1 MQKKKF
7 LLPKA
12 IYEAL
17 PLFYMLMGLLVVF
30 TLYSTLAWVSGSVLA
45 IMGLLIFLLR
55 RNYRSPHQALSQN
68 LRKHRA

>member
-17 PLFYMLMGLLVVF
+17 PLFYILTGLLVVLTF
-30 TLYSTLAWVSGSVLA
+30 YSPLARVSGSILA
-45 IMGLLIFLLR
+45 SMGLLIFLLR
-55 RNYRSPHQALSQN
+55 RNYRSPSQALGQN